1 MSLGSACPDFGGL
14 LWIAGC
20 SSGCGYGYGY
30 GCAFGCACACACG
43 YGCGC
48 LGFVDVAGGV
58 EIPEVLSVS
67 MLDQVYRLRAYL
79 GSGNSV
85 FLGVFTMWV
94 CPGHCC
100 ASLVVLWHSKCASWA

>member
-1 MSLGSACPDFGGL
+1 MLLGLACPDFGEARRPVGPEGRSRAVSLGLACPDFGGL

-20 SSGCGYGYGY
+20 SCGCGYGYGY
-30 GCAFGCACACACG
+30 GCACGCACACACG

-67 MLDQVYRLRAYL
+67 MLDQV
-79 GSGNSV
+79 
-85 FLGVFTMWV
+85 
-94 CPGHCC
+94 
-100 ASLVVLWHSKCASWA
+100 